1 MIESSRRQEQVRG
14 ERLEVRETTKRP
26 TAGEQGANHWALLR
40 AGGTKKAH
48 RIDARVEGASHWP
61 TPSTLTS
68 HLSPLTLLRRLVVTS
83 LVILALTAAAG
94 GERIKDI
101 VSIKGVRSN
110 PLTGFGL
117 VVGLNGTGD
126 GSNLSTQALNNFLR
140 RQNIRPETLGD
151 LSSKNI
157 ASVVVTAQLGP
168 WDRTGSQI
176 DVIVSA
182 VGNAK
187 SLQGGTLLA
196 TELKG
201 LDGQV
206 HAVAQGAITLGGGF
220 SASGKS
226 SSVTKNHVTVGTIAG
241 GGHVEKEELATYVE
255 EGEITLQ
262 LRNPDFATANE
273 IAKIINTTF
282 ASSAHAP
289 DAGAVRFVVPK
300 GTAKTAIAGVIQK
313 VGTLEVTVDMPAL
326 VVINERTGTIIVGA
340 NVGISTVAI
349 SHGNLSM
356 IIQEKE
362 NVSQPQPF
370 SNTGSTAKTN
380 ETRIDV
386 AEDASTGGQ
395 TLHVVPRQV
404 SVAEL
409 ARAINA
415 MGLSPRDLISIF
427 EALKQAGALQ
437 AQLKIF

>member
-1 MIESSRRQEQVRG
+1 MK
-14 ERLEVRETTKRP
+14 RLSV
-26 TAGEQGANHWALLR
+26 TAG
-40 AGGTKKAH
+40 
-48 RIDARVEGASHWP
+48 
-61 TPSTLTS
+61 
-68 HLSPLTLLRRLVVTS
+68 LV
-83 LVILALTAAAG
+83 LALTAAAG

-157 ASVVVTAQLGP
+157 ASVIVTAQLGP
-168 WDRTGSQI
+168 WDRRGSTI
-176 DVIVSA
+176 DVTVSA

-220 SASGKS
+220 SAAGRS
-226 SSVTKNHVTVGTIAG
+226 SSVTKNHVTVGTISG

-262 LRNPDFATANE
+262 LRNPDFSTAND

-282 ASSAHAP
+282 PSSAHAP

-300 GTAKTAIAGVIQK
+300 DTAKTAIAGVVQK
-313 VGTLEVTVDMPAL
+313 IGTLEVTVDMPAL

-370 SNTGSTAKTN
+370 SNTGATAKTN
-380 ETRIDV
+380 ETKINV

-415 MGLSPRDLISIF
+415 MGLTPRDLISIF